1 MKSNHFL
8 RTLLAFVLL
17 VIFGCAE
24 TIKQEIKPKNQGLGP
39 VKLQQNTQNNLQH
52 QRLNVGIVRFKT
64 ALQDDSDV
72 NIQASV
78 NQQILAIESQYLPI
92 RLRNTLA
99 RSNHWGTIRNLP
111 RDDVSM
117 DLLIKGEVIQSDGAS
132 LSLLIT
138 AHDSRGK
145 LWLSKRYHAQFRGD
159 DTASGRFISEC
170 SVSSAADNIEP
181 FQNLYNQVANDLL
194 DSLKRLSDTE
204 LNNIVR
210 IAKLRHANDLLPQ
223 LFSSTF
229 SKNSEGL
236 YQVDRL
242 LADNDPMLNRIDR
255 MRARH
260 HLFIDTVDDHYQYLY
275 RDMNSIYRLWLGYSC
290 ERTLELKLRQLDQQ
304 DQQQSANSGAFNAL
318 SNSYRRYKISKI
330 FEQEWLQLASGF
342 RQELE
347 PFVVE
352 LDDRVYTL
360 SGSVSDQYQQWRKV
374 LADFYRLETE
384 P

>member
-1 MKSNHFL
+1 MKLNYFL
-8 RTLLAFVLL
+8 KPLLAFMLTAL
-17 VIFGCAE
+17 FSCAE
-24 TIKQEIKPKNQGLGP
+24 TAKQETKPKSQGLGS
-39 VKLQQNTQNNLQH
+39 VELQQNSHNNIQH
-52 QRLNVGIVRFKT
+52 QRLNVGIVRFET
-64 ALQDDSDV
+64 ALKNDNDA

-78 NQQILAIESQYLPI
+78 SQQILSIESQYLPI

-111 RDDVSM
+111 TDDVSM

-145 LWLSKRYHAQFRGD
+145 LWLSKRYQAQFRGD
-159 DTASGRFISEC
+159 DVASDRFISEC
-170 SVSSAADNIEP
+170 SVESAADNTEP
-181 FQNLYNQVANDLL
+181 FQNLYNQIANDLL
-194 DSLKRLSDTE
+194 DSLQRLSEAE
-204 LNNIVR
+204 LKNIVR
-210 IAKLRHANDLLPQ
+210 IAKLRHAKDLLPQ

-275 RDMNSIYRLWLGYSC
+275 RDMNSVYRLWLGYSC

-304 DQQQSANSGAFNAL
+304 DQQESASSGAFNAL
-318 SNSYRRYKISKI
+318 TNSYRRYKISKI
-330 FEQEWLQLASGF
+330 FEQEWQQLASGF

-360 SGSVSDQYQQWRKV
+360 SGSVNDQYQQWRKV
-374 LADFYRLETE
+374 LADFYRLETQ